1 MIKWF
6 LKKRMKEDKVYQ
18 IIQFLATWLLLRLK
32 STVLVE
38 FVPDVFSLPNANASS
53 NENVTGYLY
62 IHIDY
67 KSDNPQQLS

>member
-1 MIKWF
+1 MIF
-6 LKKRMKEDKVYQ
+6 KKKEWKKTRYTKLFS
-18 IIQFLATWLLLRLK
+18 FLATWLLLRLK